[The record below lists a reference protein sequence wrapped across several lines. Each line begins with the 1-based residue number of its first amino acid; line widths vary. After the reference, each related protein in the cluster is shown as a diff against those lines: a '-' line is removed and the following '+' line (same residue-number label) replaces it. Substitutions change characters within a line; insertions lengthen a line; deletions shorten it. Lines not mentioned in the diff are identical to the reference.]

1 MWYNLNKAIGIVKKR
16 LIEYEFKPLKRQNNK
31 NLIKPRLTRSSIV
44 FSYQYIMA
52 SQQRDL
58 IDLEKKLLEKEERI
72 EKEKQSLERQ
82 KEEILSLKKE
92 YREKLSKTTSLT
104 LEEAKKELLAQVED
118 KEAQEVARII
128 RESEEEAKRTADKKA
143 QEILIDSMR
152 HGALNYIAE
161 FTLSTVKIPDEDIK
175 GRIIGK
181 EGRNIR
187 AFEQATG
194 VDVDLD
200 EEGVIRLS
208 SFDQVRREIA
218 RRSLDKLIKD
228 TRIQPFRIEEIVEQT
243 RKEVEK
249 IMFEEGE
256 KLAHEV
262 GVFNLQKDLLSILG
276 RFKFRTSYGQNLI
289 VHTLEETKMGIHL
302 AHETGANVNV
312 VRLGCLFHDIGKV
325 VEGDGSHVKL
335 GGDLLKRFNIPEP
348 VINCVLEHHEDK
360 PFSSIESVI
369 VYIADA
375 ISGARPG
382 ARYEDV
388 EEYAKRI
395 KGMEE
400 IAKKYE
406 GVQDAYAFEAGR
418 ELRVIIDPGRL
429 DDAQTTI
436 VAQKIREEV
445 SRSMAVP
452 GEVKVTA
459 IREFRA
465 VSSVSDFQS

>member
-1 MWYNLNKAIGIVKKR
+1 
-16 LIEYEFKPLKRQNNK
+16 
-31 NLIKPRLTRSSIV
+31 
-44 FSYQYIMA
+44 MA
-52 SQQRDL
+52 SQQQDL
-58 IDLEKKLLEKEERI
+58 LDLEKKLLEKEERI
-72 EKEKQSLERQ
+72 EKEKQSLEKE

-104 LEEAKKELLAQVED
+104 LEEAKKELFAQVED
-118 KEAQEVARII
+118 KEAKEVARII
-128 RESEEEAKRTADKKA
+128 REAEEEAKRTADKKA

-152 HGALNYIAE
+152 HGALDYIAE

-218 RRSLDKLIKD
+218 RRALDKLIKD

-243 RKEVEK
+243 KKEMEK

-262 GVFNLQKDLLSILG
+262 GVFNISRDLLSILG

-302 AHETGANVNV
+302 AHEVGANVNV

-325 VEGDGSHVKL
+325 VEGEGSHVRL

-395 KGMEE
+395 KDMEE

-445 SRSMAVP
+445 SRSLAVP

-465 VSSVSDFQS
+465 ISSQSDFQS